1 MTVRRRRRRAR
12 RNADC
17 GRPCPRRRIR
27 LTADTQPDWARRGG
41 PVTRAAKQLPNGALP
56 SWAWIRPL
64 ALAAIRHGSRV
75 LVQDYAAT
83 GGGPGY
89 RPLGGAVDRG
99 ELAEDAVVREIREE
113 LGAEIQDVRLL
124 GVLENIFR
132 KNDADWHEI
141 VFMFEARFV
150 DASLEAAERLVG
162 MEGDGDRIEAV
173 WIDVSEPLDAPLYP
187 PGLLEMLR
195 ARLATNAAE
204 D

>member
-1 MTVRRRRRRAR
+1 MTVHRRRRRAR

-17 GRPCPRRRIR
+17 GRPCPRRRIK
-27 LTADTQPDWARRGG
+27 LTAYTQPDWARRGG
-41 PVTRAAKQLPNGALP
+41 PVTRAARQLPEGSLP
-56 SWAWIRPL
+56 SWAWIRPQ
-64 ALAAIRHGSRV
+64 ALAAVRNGSRV

-83 GGGPGY
+83 GGEPSY
-89 RPLGGAVDRG
+89 RPLGGAVDFG
-99 ELAEDAVVREIREE
+99 ELAADAAVREMREE
-113 LGAEIQDVRLL
+113 LGAEITDVRLL
-124 GVLENIFR
+124 GVLENIYA
-132 KNDADWHEI
+132 KNDKGWHEI

-187 PGLLEMLR
+187 PGLLELLR
-195 ARLATNAAE
+195 ARLATVAAE

>member
-1 MTVRRRRRRAR
+1 MT
-12 RNADC
+12 
-17 GRPCPRRRIR
+17 PR
-27 LTADTQPDWARRGG
+27 DEPDWAKRGG
-41 PVTRAAKQLPNGALP
+41 PVTRAARQLPDGALP
-56 SWAWIRPL
+56 SWAWIRPQ
-64 ALAAIRHGSRV
+64 ALAAVRNGSRV

-83 GGGPGY
+83 GGEPSY
-89 RPLGGAVDRG
+89 RPLGGAVDFG
-99 ELAEDAVVREIREE
+99 ELAADAAVREMREE
-113 LGAEIQDVRLL
+113 LGAEITDVRLL
-124 GVLENIFR
+124 GVLENIYV
-132 KNDADWHEI
+132 KNEKDWHEI